1 MRELETTYAK
11 LKEEWIN
18 QRLKEVEKKLKE
30 IEDESAE
37 EFTIPLKKLQMNMEK
52 KTNNSSRFELSFIFK
67 ISYFNVIKLFPK
79 ALIKD
84 YRLKNIEHVYECEI
98 ESNKRSLEVIIQDR
112 FYFLLLNNF
121 LFFFKNNM
129 NSLIEKYKTK
139 IQSEIEHL
147 EESRRQFLLEY
158 DLYKLNQNEEDEEND
173 EANSAAAATTSTKKR
188 KKNSPVLLTGTP
200 YVVYTLP
207 ENEILEDLSLIKMH
221 NNLSKI
227 FNNSES

>member
-1 MRELETTYAK
+1 METKKEDIDDSESIASDESEEMTEADDEESNLKRAKYADEMRELETTYAK

-37 EFTIPLKKLQMNMEK
+37 EFTIPLKKLQLNMEK
-52 KTNNSSRFELSFIFK
+52 KTNNST
-67 ISYFNVIKLFPK
+67 
-79 ALIKD
+79 LIKD

-98 ESNKRSLEVIIQDR
+98 ESNKRSLE
-112 FYFLLLNNF
+112 
-121 LFFFKNNM
+121 NNM

-139 IQSEIEHL
+139 ILSEIEHL